1 MRADGDAGAP
11 EGYRRV
17 ASGRTVTGVEP
28 DVLGPPYE
36 RQTIDLGTDD
46 EGPVVATLVR
56 RRAERPTRRAV
67 LYTHGFT
74 DYFFQAHLGHFFAER
89 GWDFYALDLR
99 KHGRSLL
106 PHQTPNFCREIGDY
120 FPELDA
126 AAKIIRD
133 DDGHDTL
140 LAMGHSTGGLVMPLW
155 AHARRDA
162 GIIDGV
168 FLNSPFFD
176 LNAPWLLRRPLA
188 AAAARLGRR
197 APRRVLP
204 FGLGTVYSETIHAD
218 HRGEWQYDLE
228 WKPLAGF
235 PVRAGWLNAIRTGQR
250 QLRAGL
256 DIQVPVLLACSTRSF
271 KGTRWHESAA
281 LADAVL
287 DVEHMVRWAP
297 RLGRHVTVA
306 RFDGGMHD
314 LTLSGPAV
322 REQVFAE
329 VGRWAEAFLG
339 AGPTDVRPEPVDA
352 GVPGGRRPADEPD
365 PADAAA
371 QSG

>member
-1 MRADGDAGAP
+1 M
-11 EGYRRV
+11 
-17 ASGRTVTGVEP
+17 EP

-56 RRAERPTRRAV
+56 RRAERPTGRAV
-67 LYTHGFT
+67 LYVHGFV
-74 DYFFQAHLGHFFAER
+74 DYFFQTHVADFFAER

-99 KHGRSLL
+99 KYGRSLL
-106 PHQTPNFCREIGDY
+106 AHQTPNFCHDLGDY

-133 DDGHDTL
+133 GESHDTL
-140 LAMGHSTGGLVMPLW
+140 LVMGHSTGGLITSLW

-162 GIIDGV
+162 GIVDGLV
-168 FLNSPFFD
+168 LNSPFFD
-176 LNAPWLLRRPLA
+176 INAPWLVRRPLA
-188 AAAARLGRR
+188 AAVCRLARRS
-197 APRRVLP
+197 PRRIVP
-204 FGLGTVYSETIHAD
+204 AGLGNVYGESLHTQR
-218 HRGEWQYDLE
+218 RGEWTYDLA
-228 WKPLAGF
+228 WKPLGGF
-235 PVRAGWLNAIRTGQR
+235 PVRAGWLNAVRAGQR

-271 KGTRWHESAA
+271 RGSKWHDSAA

-297 RLGRHVTVA
+297 RLGRHVTLA

-322 REQVFAE
+322 REKVFAE

-339 AGPTDVRPEPVDA
+339 AGPTPAGPASSAPVPAARRVDA
-352 GVPGGRRPADEPD
+352 AEQGAE
-365 PADAAA
+365 AAT
-371 QSG
+371 QS